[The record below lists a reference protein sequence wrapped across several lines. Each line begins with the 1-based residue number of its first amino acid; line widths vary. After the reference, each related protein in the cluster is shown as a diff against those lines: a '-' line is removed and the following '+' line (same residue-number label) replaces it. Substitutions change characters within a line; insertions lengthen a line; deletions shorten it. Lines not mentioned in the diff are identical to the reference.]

1 LGARHTRRTF
11 LKTAGAGAVGAVL
24 LNTLGCRPADWI
36 STIASG
42 QSGTTQSFRSRPDL
56 EPPSVGVNVEASDGV
71 APGYVFVS
79 VKKGEGQ
86 DGPMIMDNEG
96 HLVWFSKDRYA
107 TDFKVQSY
115 RGEPVLT
122 WWQGGIVA
130 GHGEGEYVIF
140 DSSYREVRRVKAG
153 NGYPGDL
160 HEFSITPQD
169 TALLT
174 AYTETRADLSPIG
187 GPRDAPVWDGVAQ
200 EIDLETGEVLFE
212 WRSLDHVGVD
222 ESYRPPPE
230 DPEEPLDYFHI
241 NSIEVEPD
249 GNFLIDAKGTYAVY
263 KVDRASGEV
272 LWRLGGKR
280 SDFEMGEGTRTVSQ
294 HDARR
299 QEDGTITI
307 FDNGAPPKLHDQSR
321 GIVVELDE
329 DAMRATLVR
338 EYTHPEKP
346 LATSQG
352 NMQVLSNGNVFIGWG
367 TVPHSSEYGRDG
379 ELLCDLQ
386 FSGESQSYR
395 AFRQVWSG
403 CPAEDPAVAAE
414 KGEGGKVNVYASWN
428 GSTETATWR
437 VLAGPKP
444 DDLEPVGSVPR
455 EGFET
460 AMAIR
465 TDEPY
470 VAVQAEDDSGRV
482 LATSKAVE
490 PKG

>member
-294 HDARR
+294 HAARR

-367 TVPHSSEYGRDG
+367 TAPHSSEYGRDG

>member
-222 ESYRPPPE
+222 ESYITPPG
-230 DPEEPLDYFHI
+230 DPDFVHDYFHI
-241 NSIEVEPD
+241 NSVD
-249 GNFLIDAKGTYAVY
+249 VDHDNNLLVSARNTWAVY
-263 KVDRASGEV
+263 KIDRRSGEV

-280 SDFEMGEGTRTVSQ
+280 SDFEMGEGMRIAFQ

-307 FDNGAPPKLHDQSR
+307 FDNGAGPRILDESR

-329 DAMRATLVR
+329 DAMKATLVR
-338 EYTHPEKP
+338 EYASPEKI

-352 NMQVLSNGNVFIGWG
+352 NAQLLPGGNMFVGWG
-367 TVPHSSEYGRDG
+367 SAPSLSEFSRDG
-379 ELLCDLQ
+379 ELLMNAGFPSEC
-386 FSGESQSYR
+386 ESYR
-395 AFRQVWSG
+395 AFRFPWSG
-403 CPAEDPAVAAE
+403 HPTEAPALAAE
-414 KGEGGKVNVYASWN
+414 RRSENRVALYASWN
-428 GSTETATWR
+428 GATEVAAWE
-437 VLAGPKP
+437 VISGPRP
-444 DDLEPVGSVPR
+444 NRLRPLGSVPR
-455 EGFET
+455 DGFET
-460 AMAIR
+460 PMLAQTR
-465 TDEPY
+465 DRY
-470 VAVQAEDDSGRV
+470 VAVRARDGSGKE
-482 LATSKAVE
+482 LGTSTSVE
-490 PKG
+490 L

>member
-1 LGARHTRRTF
+1 
-11 LKTAGAGAVGAVL
+11 
-24 LNTLGCRPADWI
+24 
-36 STIASG
+36 
-42 QSGTTQSFRSRPDL
+42 
-56 EPPSVGVNVEASDGV
+56 
-71 APGYVFVS
+71 
-79 VKKGEGQ
+79 
-86 DGPMIMDNEG
+86 
-96 HLVWFSKDRYA
+96 
-107 TDFKVQSY
+107 
-115 RGEPVLT
+115 
-122 WWQGGIVA
+122 
-130 GHGEGEYVIF
+130 
-140 DSSYREVRRVKAG
+140 
-153 NGYPGDL
+153 
-160 HEFSITPQD
+160 
-169 TALLT
+169 
-174 AYTETRADLSPIG
+174 
-187 GPRDAPVWDGVAQ
+187 
-200 EIDLETGEVLFE
+200 
-212 WRSLDHVGVD
+212 
-222 ESYRPPPE
+222 
-230 DPEEPLDYFHI
+230 
-241 NSIEVEPD
+241 
-249 GNFLIDAKGTYAVY
+249 
-263 KVDRASGEV
+263 VDRASGEV

-367 TVPHSSEYGRDG
+367 TAPHSSEYGRDG